1 MGRVTRMMTV
11 AAGLAALLAAGVVAE
26 AQNAPTEI
34 IKQRQ
39 EMMKA
44 NGASAKALADMMKGE
59 KPYSQQA
66 AHQAAVTIND
76 NSKKISSMFPPG
88 SGAEAGVKT
97 AALPAIWKDKAD
109 FDAKAKK
116 LEEESATLVAANDEA
131 AVKAQFGNVG
141 KACGGCHETYREK
154 QQPK

>member
-1 MGRVTRMMTV
+1 MGRATRMITA
-11 AAGLAALLAAGVVAE
+11 AAGFAALLVAGVVVAE
-26 AQNAPTEI
+26 AQNAPAEV

-39 EMMKA
+39 ELMKA
-44 NGASAKALADMMKGE
+44 NGAAAKTLADMMKGE

-76 NSKKISSMFPPG
+76 NSKKIPSMFPAG

-97 AALPAIWKDKAD
+97 DALPAIWQNKAD
-109 FDAKAKK
+109 FDTKAKN
-116 LEEESATLVAANDEA
+116 LETESAKLVAANDEA

-141 KACGGCHETYREK
+141 KACGGCHEGYRAKK
-154 QQPK
+154 Q